1 MQAVVRKFSFL
12 IYFIAAQLFLP
23 PGLWAKAS
31 PAEGVVPAKQK
42 VAVVELYD
50 GKVKPE
56 VVEKVADTLR
66 DELTRQSGFEVLPK
80 PAVYAFFESSPN
92 LSGAGG
98 DTLGLNR
105 YLDQAKEFYKTFNFK
120 EGIALLESTTQGYR
134 SAKTALTDPFQLT
147 DAYLMLG
154 NIHLGNNDP
163 KRAQEA
169 FHEAVRLDP
178 EREITELQYPPKT
191 VALFQKSRAEFL
203 KKAKSASLEIQAS
216 PAKAE
221 VILNGNPK
229 GTTPLKLERWTVGEH
244 FVILRAPGYKAQA
257 VKLNVKPEGL
267 REKLSLE
274 KVSDPSVN
282 RHGLTVASLSDV
294 DEQVRLGGAVGKA
307 LRLDKVVLV
316 SVEEIGWNNKI
327 SARMIDIKYQA
338 SHKNQS
344 VEVLDLPKDT
354 RSASNHIAKDLNEA
368 ARVDLAKDPKK
379 YADSDV
385 IVIGTKKKKSIWKS
399 PWLWGLVGVAVA
411 GGATGALLLGKGGGN
426 AASDNSATVS
436 VSGSSGRAP

>member
-1 MQAVVRKFSFL
+1 MQAIVRRFSFL
-12 IYFIAAQLFLP
+12 VYFIAAQLLLP
-23 PGLWAKAS
+23 AGLWAKAS
-31 PAEGVVPAKQK
+31 SSAGAESVKYK

-56 VVEKVADTLR
+56 VVEKVADTVR

-80 PAVYAFFESSPN
+80 PATYAFFESSPN
-92 LSGAGG
+92 LSGASG

-134 SAKTALTDPFQLT
+134 SAKSSLTDPFLLT

-178 EREITELQYPPKT
+178 DREITELQYPPKT

-203 KKAKSASLEIQAS
+203 KKAKSAPLEIQSS
-216 PAKAE
+216 PGKAE
-221 VILNGNPK
+221 VILNGDPK

-244 FVILRAPGYKAQA
+244 FVILRSPGYKPQA
-257 VKLNVKPEGL
+257 MKLIVKPEGV
-267 REKLSLE
+267 REKISLE
-274 KVSDPSVN
+274 KISDPSVN
-282 RHGLTVASLSDV
+282 RHGLTVTSLSDV
-294 DEQVRLGGAVGKA
+294 DEQVRLGGVVGKS

-338 SHKNQS
+338 SHKNKS

-354 RSASNHIAKDLNEA
+354 RSASNVIAKDLSEA
-368 ARVDLAKDPKK
+368 ARLDLAKDPKR

-385 IVIGTKKKKSIWKS
+385 IVIGTKKKKSFWKS

-411 GGATGALLLGKGGGN
+411 GGATGALLLGKGGGG
-426 AASDNSATVS
+426 ASDNSATVS
-436 VSGSSGRAP
+436 ISGSSGRAP